1 MFLYGCSAAGFRPMS
16 DEWHILPD
24 GSRINAFQAKNSG
37 ISGPDV
43 TAIETWRC
51 PRAGDCGKVSSYS
64 GSAPGAVEVG
74 VAGMG
79 AAAVA
84 AGGNVGAAAL
94 LRPTRINSSTNVTGV
109 EGGIRNENEQE
120 QKAEGGSGGKG
131 GISNAQGGNATG
143 GSTGPVNVKAEGG
156 KGGSVAKDAVNVSQ
170 KTETGDVKVD
180 GAKIIGS
187 GNSTNYNSSGSYS
200 NSNSSAANYNSN
212 YNSNSN
218 KNVGGP
224 VDVDVKVQ
232 PGQSDGKHGHHGK
245 GWD

>member
-180 GAKIIGS
+180 GVTSLG
-187 GNSTNYNSSGSYS
+187 
-200 NSNSSAANYNSN
+200 
-212 YNSNSN
+212 
-218 KNVGGP
+218 
-224 VDVDVKVQ
+224 
-232 PGQSDGKHGHHGK
+232 
-245 GWD
+245 